1 VIVIPAIDLREGRC
15 VRLLQGDFARATVY
29 SDDPIEMA
37 QRWASAGARWLHVV
51 DLDGARLG
59 QPVQHELI
67 ERVIRAVPD
76 VAVQVGG
83 GVRTLDAV
91 ERLLVGGAARVV
103 IGTAAL
109 ERPDMLREALA
120 RFGVERVVV
129 AVDSRDGWVATHGWE
144 TVQAIRVE
152 EVVHRVVLL
161 GVRRVL
167 ATDVTRDGTLTRP
180 NLELMGRLAALGVT
194 VIASG
199 GVGSRSDLEAL
210 ARVPGVEAA
219 IVGRALY
226 EGRVRFERP
235 EDWVI
240 GAEAA

>member
-1 VIVIPAIDLREGRC
+1 
-15 VRLLQGDFARATVY
+15 
-29 SDDPIEMA
+29 
-37 QRWASAGARWLHVV
+37 
-51 DLDGARLG
+51 
-59 QPVQHELI
+59 VQHELI